1 MNNIIRDQIH
11 SSISVAQ
18 KIAVSEELVSVIG
31 MAANSIID
39 SLRNKGKVIIA
50 GNGGSAADSQH
61 IAAEF
66 VNRFCFDRESLAAIA
81 ITTDTSV
88 ITSIGNDSGFE
99 RIFSRQLGAVGKKG
113 DIFIALSTSGSS
125 VNIIEALKESRKKGI
140 FSIGFTGASGGQMND
155 LCDII
160 IRVPSDETPRI
171 QEMHILI
178 AHIICS
184 IVEETIFQKPD
195 KIK

>member
-11 SSISVAQ
+11 SSINIAQ
-18 KIAVSEELVSVIG
+18 KIAGSEELISVIG
-31 MAANSIID
+31 LAANAIID
-39 SLRNKGKVIIA
+39 SFKNNGKVIIA

-66 VNRFCFDRESLAAIA
+66 VNRFCFDRESLPALA

-88 ITSIGNDSGFE
+88 ITAIGNDSSFN
-99 RIFSRQLGAVGKKG
+99 RIFSRQLGSVGIKG
-113 DIFIALSTSGSS
+113 DIFMALSTSGSS
-125 VNIIEALKESRKKGI
+125 VNIIEALKESRNRGI
-140 FSIGFTGASGGQMND
+140 ISIGFTGSSGGKMKD
-155 LCDII
+155 MCDII

-195 KIK
+195 M